1 MQTGNLDSQLVT
13 MFILSTIAMGV
24 GALAFFAKNW
34 MKSLNET
41 IKDLSANIHEL
52 TATLNELKT
61 EQEVQKVK
69 LYQQH
74 RDIQALQSTSCL
86 RPGCADKIAPRSLTN
101 DVEDPNAR

>member
-1 MQTGNLDSQLVT
+1 MQAGNLDGQLVT
-13 MFILSTIAMGV
+13 LFILSTLAMGV

-34 MKSLNET
+34 MKNLNET

-74 RDIQALQSTSCL
+74 RDIQVLQSTSCM
-86 RPGCADKIAPRSLTN
+86 RPECANKIAPRHLPN
-101 DVEDPNAR
+101 DTEDYDAR

>member
-13 MFILSTIAMGV
+13 MFILSTLAMGV

-34 MKSLNET
+34 MKNLNET
-41 IKDLSANIHEL
+41 IRDLSANIHEL
-52 TATLNELKT
+52 TSTLNELKT

-74 RDIQALQSTSCL
+74 KDIQVLQSTACM
-86 RPGCADKIAPRSLTN
+86 RPECANKIAPRPLLHEKEAPH
-101 DVEDPNAR
+101 D